1 MAQRHLRLRLSAG
14 ESLPTSLSWIVDD
27 GYIRLSAWNEDDS
40 TTTLGIWGPGELVI
54 PSMIKDRALHLVS
67 LSPVNVE
74 EHIPTAEE
82 QQLFLS
88 QQVQQLSTL
97 LQLTRIRRAE
107 ERLFRLLLWLGER
120 FGRVSSQGVSLSF
133 SSMNLTHRNLAE
145 ITGMTRVTIT
155 KALIRF
161 RQEGILSKQGSD
173 ELLRTHRLR

>member
-14 ESLPTSLSWIVDD
+14 ESLPTSLSWIVDA

-40 TTTLGIWGPGELVI
+40 TTTLGIWGPGERVI

-88 QQVQQLSTL
+88 Q
-97 LQLTRIRRAE
+97 
-107 ERLFRLLLWLGER
+107 
-120 FGRVSSQGVSLSF
+120 
-133 SSMNLTHRNLAE
+133 
-145 ITGMTRVTIT
+145 
-155 KALIRF
+155 
-161 RQEGILSKQGSD
+161 
-173 ELLRTHRLR
+173 